1 MNYLSLA
8 LNLAVLTVLIYLSGL
23 FSGSELALTSLSKA
37 DVAKMKINKEKN
49 AELLEILK
57 SDMDR
62 TIVTILVANN
72 LINVTLSALTTRL
85 AYTMLGDLGV
95 SITIGLLTFL
105 LLVFGEIT
113 PKGFAVKNRKQ
124 FSQKYAKLV
133 YYLSV
138 ILIPVIRVLERISE
152 SIIGLLGGK
161 TKDQS
166 MEITEEDVKDLAK
179 ILAEEGTIKNIEK
192 NLLNRVFWFGD
203 KRAKSVKIPKEKVKF
218 LRAEQ
223 SVDEAVDFIRKHK
236 FTRIPVLEKEMDK
249 IRGILYSKDVLGKED
264 GKVEDY
270 MREPNFVQEEDEI
283 TEVFKRMKNNR
294 EHMAIVKNGS
304 GEFVGI
310 ITLEDI
316 LEELVGEIYDEFD
329 EVH

>member
-95 SITIGLLTFL
+95 SIAIGLLTFL